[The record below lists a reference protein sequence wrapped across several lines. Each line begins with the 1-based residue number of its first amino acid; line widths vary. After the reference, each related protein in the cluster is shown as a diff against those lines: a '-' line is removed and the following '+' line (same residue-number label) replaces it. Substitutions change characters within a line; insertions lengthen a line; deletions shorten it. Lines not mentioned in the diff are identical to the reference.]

1 MVAAGVECLLI
12 SCLLVFL
19 ADLEPAVVPA
29 SLQELALMAY
39 RGDIQFPA
47 DVGTIEEAPI
57 GQEAEVALKFV

>member
-1 MVAAGVECLLI
+1 
-12 SCLLVFL
+12 
-19 ADLEPAVVPA
+19 
-29 SLQELALMAY
+29 MAY